1 MRSLPLPVFDPSY
14 NSPVQPMR
22 PALALL
28 ALAALLPA
36 CTMQANPSAAVRT
49 DARDRVVIVAPRCLD
64 ERIGA
69 VQVAD
74 LDGPVRWRAEGGGD
88 SYPTVFVV
96 GRAPSLMRET
106 DPLEGE
112 LDPGDAYVATVEYT
126 GSVSDVEVEFR
137 PEQLSADVVI
147 DEEGHISTEQEFLD
161 AASLDCV
168 GGWIWVFGGIA
179 LAVGLAFIVG
189 IVVGL
194 WVVVRVV
201 RKARRARELEGT
213 PARPDLSGR

>member
-1 MRSLPLPVFDPSY
+1 
-14 NSPVQPMR
+14 MR

-28 ALAALLPA
+28 ALLALLAVLPA
-36 CTMQANPSAAVRT
+36 CTMQANPSVGVRT
-49 DARDRVVIVAPRCLD
+49 DGRDRVVIVAPRCLD

-74 LDGPVRWRAEGGGD
+74 LDGPVRWRAEGGGN
-88 SYPTVFVV
+88 SYPTIFIV
-96 GRAPSLMRET
+96 GREPSLMQET
-106 DPLEGE
+106 DTLEGP
-112 LDPGDAYVATVEYT
+112 LDPNDAYVATVEYT
-126 GSVSDVEVEFR
+126 GSVRDVEVEFR
-137 PEQLSADVVI
+137 PGQLSPDVII
-147 DEEGHISTEQEFLD
+147 DEEGRTSSEQEFLD

-179 LAVGLAFIVG
+179 LAIGLAFLVG

-201 RKARRARELEGT
+201 RKARRARELEST
-213 PARPDLSGR
+213 PGRPDLSGR